1 MHTSLHVVY
10 RSSNKQKK
18 QKTLSVSFSHVP
30 HAAYTYLLKLTVY
43 LRLLHIFSVL
53 LWASALVSST
63 VLHIV
68 TYLHY

>member
-30 HAAYTYLLKLTVY
+30 HAAY
-43 LRLLHIFSVL
+43 IF
-53 LWASALVSST
+53 A
-63 VLHIV
+63 
-68 TYLHY
+68 